1 MTAKLNAAGIRSL
14 EKMLQQLELKIKEI
28 ISACEIIKQ

>member
-1 MTAKLNAAGIRSL
+1 MTAKLNAPGIRSL